1 MWTRIANETVNRVT
15 TDVTA
20 SEIGCFS
27 YCAKAWHLQY
37 VARVTPTRDAS
48 ERQELGVREHDRHG
62 ARVRRLT
69 WLGRHAAL
77 VAIGLLLC
85 ALLAVAT
92 AVFIS

>member
-1 MWTRIANETVNRVT
+1 MRTRIDNETMNRT
-15 TDVTA
+15 TTEVTA

-37 VARVTPTRDAS
+37 VAQVPTSHDAS
-48 ERQELGVREHDRHG
+48 ERQTLGVREHDRHG

-77 VAIGLLLC
+77 MTACLLAC
-85 ALLAVAT
+85 ALLAVTA